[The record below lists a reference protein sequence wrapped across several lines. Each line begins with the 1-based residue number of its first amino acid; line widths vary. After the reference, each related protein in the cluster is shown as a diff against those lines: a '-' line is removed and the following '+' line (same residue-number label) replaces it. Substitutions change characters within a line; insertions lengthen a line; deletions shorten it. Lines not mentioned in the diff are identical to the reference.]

1 MFRSSVYNAAE
12 TVAKVIRYLHF
23 NTLQELLH
31 LAIELRNTHT
41 HKNTMMNTHAHL
53 FFFFA
58 SLKRQP
64 KVLNS

>member
-41 HKNTMMNTHAHL
+41 HKHYDEHTRALL